1 MLDPFKTHALS
12 SVIINTLYLLP
23 MAPINTAFNNLYA
36 ALITEVSTTLK
47 TENLLTDEIET
58 ILENLKTNAKTT
70 TKKAAKKNAPKR
82 GMNGYNLFM
91 KENRADMA
99 EKKPGLTPQQMTGEL
114 AKVWK
119 ELEKEKKEDYNAR
132 AKAMSPASSDSE
144 SSSDTEKKPKSPK
157 KAKSEAKPKAEAKPK
172 SEAKPKAPKAEKK
185 PKSPK
190 KTKAPPPPPVES
202 EEEIEEASS
211 DIDI

>member
-1 MLDPFKTHALS
+1 
-12 SVIINTLYLLP
+12 
-23 MAPINTAFNNLYA
+23 MAPINTAFNNLYT
-36 ALITEVSTTLK
+36 ALIAEVSTALK

-58 ILENLKTNAKTT
+58 ILENLKTNAKRT

-114 AKVWK
+114 ANVWK
-119 ELEKEKKEDYNAR
+119 ELEKEAKEDYNSR

-144 SSSDTEKKPKSPK
+144 SSDSEKKAKSPK
-157 KAKSEAKPKAEAKPK
+157 KAKAEKKPKAE
-172 SEAKPKAPKAEKK
+172 PKAEKK
-185 PKSPK
+185 PKAPK

-202 EEEIEEASS
+202 EDEIDEASS

>member
-1 MLDPFKTHALS
+1 
-12 SVIINTLYLLP
+12 
-23 MAPINTAFNNLYA
+23 MAPINTAFNNLYT
-36 ALITEVSTTLK
+36 ALIAEVSAALK

-70 TKKAAKKNAPKR
+70 KKAAKTNAPKR

-119 ELEKEKKEDYNAR
+119 ELEKEAKEDYNTR

-144 SSSDTEKKPKSPK
+144 SSDSEKKAKSPK
-157 KAKSEAKPKAEAKPK
+157 KPKAE
-172 SEAKPKAPKAEKK
+172 PKAKAEKK
-185 PKSPK
+185 AKAEPKAKAPK
-190 KTKAPPPPPVES
+190 KAPPPPPVES

>member
-1 MLDPFKTHALS
+1 
-12 SVIINTLYLLP
+12 

-36 ALITEVSTTLK
+36 ALITEVSTALK
-47 TENLLTDEIET
+47 TESLLTDEIET
-58 ILENLKTNAKTT
+58 ILENLKTNAKQ

-144 SSSDTEKKPKSPK
+144 SSDTEKKPPSRIFRMVR
-157 KAKSEAKPKAEAKPK
+157 
-172 SEAKPKAPKAEKK
+172 
-185 PKSPK
+185 
-190 KTKAPPPPPVES
+190 KTVSYSFAFS
-202 EEEIEEASS
+202 
-211 DIDI
+211 

>member
-1 MLDPFKTHALS
+1 
-12 SVIINTLYLLP
+12 
-23 MAPINTAFNNLYA
+23 MAPINTAFNNLYT
-36 ALITEVSTTLK
+36 ALIAEVSTALK

-119 ELEKEKKEDYNAR
+119 ELENEKKEDYNTR

-144 SSSDTEKKPKSPK
+144 SSDSESSDSEKKAKSPK
-157 KAKSEAKPKAEAKPK
+157 KPKA
-172 SEAKPKAPKAEKK
+172 KAEKK
-185 PKSPK
+185 PKAEPK
-190 KTKAPPPPPVES
+190 AKAEKKAPKKAPPHPPVES
-202 EEEIEEASS
+202 EDEIDEASS

>member
-1 MLDPFKTHALS
+1 
-12 SVIINTLYLLP
+12 
-23 MAPINTAFNNLYA
+23 MAPINTAFNNLYT
-36 ALITEVSTTLK
+36 ALIAEVSTALK

-119 ELEKEKKEDYNAR
+119 ELEKEKKEDYTTR
-132 AKAMSPASSDSE
+132 AKAMSPATTPASSE
-144 SSSDTEKKPKSPK
+144 TEEEPTTPKS
-157 KAKSEAKPKAEAKPK
+157 
-172 SEAKPKAPKAEKK
+172 KAPKKIPKPPNAPKK
-185 PKSPK
+185 PSKK
-190 KTKAPPPPPVES
+190 KTPSPTN
-202 EEEIEEASS
+202 S
-211 DIDI
+211 DAETDDFEF

>member
-1 MLDPFKTHALS
+1 
-12 SVIINTLYLLP
+12 
-23 MAPINTAFNNLYA
+23 MAPINTAFNNLYT
-36 ALITEVSTTLK
+36 ALIAEVSGALK

-58 ILENLKTNAKTT
+58 VLENLKTNAKQ

-119 ELEKEKKEDYNAR
+119 ELEKEAKEDYNSR

-144 SSSDTEKKPKSPK
+144 SSDSEKKAKSPK
-157 KAKSEAKPKAEAKPK
+157 KAKAEKKPKAE
-172 SEAKPKAPKAEKK
+172 SKAEKK
-185 PKSPK
+185 PKAPK

-202 EEEIEEASS
+202 EDEIDEASS

>member
-1 MLDPFKTHALS
+1 
-12 SVIINTLYLLP
+12 
-23 MAPINTAFNNLYA
+23 MAPINTAFNNLYT
-36 ALITEVSTTLK
+36 ALIAEVSTALK

-58 ILENLKTNAKTT
+58 VLENLKTNAKQ

-119 ELEKEKKEDYNAR
+119 ELEKEAKEDYNTR

-144 SSSDTEKKPKSPK
+144 SSSDSEKKAKSPKKPKAKAEKKPK
-157 KAKSEAKPKAEAKPK
+157 AE
-172 SEAKPKAPKAEKK
+172 PKAEKK
-185 PKSPK
+185 PKAPK

-202 EEEIEEASS
+202 EDEIEEASS